1 MQVFKGLQS
10 LLSSNAVAPT
20 SQQMA
25 AQALR
30 ALLTITPTVPPSLID
45 PAASLLRSQHMQ
57 VQYEGY
63 ELLRELVHR
72 SNCQDT
78 ILLMLVSILRN
89 VFEQSQSDDGDR
101 HRNTKDTKQQWAVSS
116 TEDQKEKERLVA
128 GYIQQAYA
136 SKLVGVLIA
145 SSVEVTEKLLKFQ
158 LVSALLNVIANVSH
172 PESQKYATSNL
183 IYLVH
188 NFDNVALAI
197 RENMG
202 ENFFELIENKPDT
215 FYKELTKEQVRYLR
229 RNNIKIRQFGSL
241 DKDVDSDDDS
251 ESDQEYFNSINIGT
265 KKLRSMLLH
274 SLAHIQKK
282 NNHKK

>member
-1 MQVFKGLQS
+1 
-10 LLSSNAVAPT
+10 
-20 SQQMA
+20 MA

-30 ALLTITPTVPPSLID
+30 SLLAITPTVPPSLID

-89 VFEQSQSDDGDR
+89 VFEPSQSDD
-101 HRNTKDTKQQWAVSS
+101 RNTKDTKQQWAVST
-116 TEDQKEKERLVA
+116 TEDQKEKERLLS

-188 NFDNVALAI
+188 NFDYVALAI

-215 FYKELTKEQVRYLR
+215 FYRELTKEQVRYLR
-229 RNNIKIRQFGSL
+229 RNNIKIRQFGTV
-241 DKDVDSDDDS
+241 DKEVDSEEDS
-251 ESDQEYFNSINIGT
+251 ESDQEYFTVINIGT
-265 KKLRSMLLH
+265 KKIRNMLLRSLV
-274 SLAHIQKK
+274 HIQKK
-282 NNHKK
+282 SNHKK